1 MPSILSRELR
11 AHRKIERRDL
21 TQAEKDA
28 GYIGAVRSVIPYNS
42 DSGDL
47 RDRSLNNGKAFREQI
62 APGAFKR
69 SLASDKGLG
78 NVVAFVGHT
87 DDPLAAFARSG
98 ANLTFTDTDAG
109 LEWEALAPDT
119 AACRDLMKLV
129 DGAVIRGASFEFSV
143 PEGGD
148 RWETRDGKDIRIVTE
163 ANLYAVNPVAW
174 PAYDDGALTVA
185 LRSRARRD
193 LYAYSYDGTYSEPMD
208 DIDFAEAALAQE
220 LNEFTAAQDYLRD
233 NPQGAH
239 VAYAQRVVEE
249 CPVEIK
255 AMLDWL
261 VANGG
266 KPEADTMD
274 RARRVAGEK
283 RSAPSAAAT
292 AKQFPITGA
301 QAARL
306 GITVK

>member
-1 MPSILSRELR
+1 MPATRSRELR
-11 AHRKIERRDL
+11 AHRKIERRAL

-28 GYIGAVRSVIPYNS
+28 GYIGAIRSVIPYNS
-42 DSGDL
+42 DSGEL
-47 RDRSLNNGKAFREQI
+47 RDRSLNSGKAFREQI

-69 SLASDKGLG
+69 SLAADQTVG

-129 DGAVIRGASFEFSV
+129 DGAVIRGASFEFSASG
-143 PEGGD
+143 E
-148 RWETRDGKDIRIVTE
+148 RWEKRDGQDVRIVTD
-163 ANLYAVNPVAW
+163 ATLYAVNPVAW

-185 LRSRARRD
+185 LRSRAHRD
-193 LYAYSYDGTYSEPMD
+193 LYAYSYDGTYAEPMD
-208 DIDFAEAALAQE
+208 DVDFAEAALAQE

-233 NPQGAH
+233 NPEGAH

-266 KPEADTMD
+266 QPEAGTMD
-274 RARRVAGEK
+274 RARAIAAHK
-283 RSAPSAAAT
+283 RATTPAAPAAT
-292 AKQFPITGA
+292 QFPITGA

-306 GITVK
+306 GLSVQ

>member
-1 MPSILSRELR
+1 MYTTRELR

-21 TQAEKDA
+21 TDAEKA
-28 GYIGAVRSVIPYNS
+28 SGYIGAVRSIIPYNS
-42 DSGDL
+42 DSGEL
-47 RDRSLNNGKAFREQI
+47 RDRSLNNGKSFREQI

-69 SLASDKGLG
+69 SLAADTAG
-78 NVVAFVGHT
+78 NVLAFVGHT

-98 ANLTFTDTDAG
+98 ANLTFRDTDSG

-129 DGAVIRGASFEFSV
+129 DSGVIRGASFEFSIAGSG
-143 PEGGD
+143 E
-148 RWETRDGKDIRIVTE
+148 RWEKRDGADIRIVTD
-163 ANLYAVNPVAW
+163 ATLYAVNPVAW

-185 LRSRARRD
+185 LRSRSHRD
-193 LYAYSYDGTYSEPMD
+193 LYAYSYDGSYAEPKD
-208 DIDFAEAALAQE
+208 DVDFAEAALAQE

-266 KPEADTMD
+266 KPEADTME
-274 RARRVAGEK
+274 RAKAVAAQK
-283 RSAPSAAAT
+283 RSATPAAPAAQPS
-292 AKQFPITGA
+292 PITGA

-306 GITVK
+306 GLTIK